1 MNFLGID
8 IGTSSICGIVYNT
21 VSKDIVSIAKIN
33 NTDMLSCNVWEKVQ
47 DANAIVDIVL
57 DLIQELRIQYP
68 DIKGIGL
75 SGQMHGIL
83 YVNAEG
89 EAVSPLYTWQDM
101 RGSLLYKDGMS
112 YAAYLSKQTG
122 FPLST
127 GFGLV
132 THYYNK
138 VNSLVPQNAV
148 KLCTIMDYT
157 AIRLTGKCEPLVDC
171 SNAASLGFF
180 DKEKLA
186 FDKEALW
193 NVGIDSSILPEIGK
207 AFSRVGHYE
216 NISVY
221 TAIGD
226 NQASFLGSIR
236 DIRHSI
242 HITVGTSS
250 QISVYSEDYVN
261 VPLLD
266 TRPLPGGGYILVGAA
281 LCGGCSF
288 SLLKKFFSETIKLYT
303 GEEMDDT
310 DLYKIM
316 VSVPYKEVQED
327 DIRVETLFGGTR
339 SHPEKRGKIMNISCL
354 NWHPENLIRG
364 FLEGMSQEL
373 YDFYQLLPNSVRER
387 KTILVGSGNGIKR
400 NPLLCQ
406 ILEERFKCHLQVS
419 ACREEAAL
427 GACICGMVGNGY
439 INNFTDFEYNIRVYE
454 FDK

>member
-157 AIRLTGKCEPLVDC
+157 AMRLTGKCEPLVDC

-193 NVGIDSSILPEIGK
+193 NVGIDNSILPEIGK

-250 QISVYSEDYVN
+250 QISVYSDDYVN

-373 YDFYQLLPNSVRER
+373 YDFYQLLPNSIRER

-427 GACICGMVGNGY
+427 GACICGLVGNGY
-439 INNFTDFEYNIRVYE
+439 INNFTDFFNENLLIN
-454 FDK
+454 

>member
-1 MNFLGID
+1 MNFSGID

-157 AIRLTGKCEPLVDC
+157 AMRLTGKCEPLVDC

-193 NVGIDSSILPEIGK
+193 NVGIDNSILPEIGK

-250 QISVYSEDYVN
+250 QISVYSDDYVN

-373 YDFYQLLPNSVRER
+373 YDFYQLLPNSIRER

-439 INNFTDFEYNIRVYE
+439 INNFTDFFNENLLIN
-454 FDK
+454 

>member
-157 AIRLTGKCEPLVDC
+157 AMRLTGKCEPLVDC

-193 NVGIDSSILPEIGK
+193 NVGIDNSILPEIGK

-250 QISVYSEDYVN
+250 QISVYSDDYVN

-288 SLLKKFFSETIKLYT
+288 SSLKKFFSETIKLYT

-373 YDFYQLLPNSVRER
+373 YDFYQLLPNSIRER

-439 INNFTDFEYNIRVYE
+439 INNFTDFFNENLLIN
-454 FDK
+454 

>member
-157 AIRLTGKCEPLVDC
+157 AMRLTGKCEPLVDC

-193 NVGIDSSILPEIGK
+193 NVGIDNSILPEIGK

-250 QISVYSEDYVN
+250 QISVYSDDYVN

-373 YDFYQLLPNSVRER
+373 YDFYQLLPNSIRER

-406 ILEERFKCHLQVS
+406 ILKERFKCHLQVS

-439 INNFTDFEYNIRVYE
+439 INNFTDFFNENLLIN
-454 FDK
+454 

>member
-250 QISVYSEDYVN
+250 QISVYSDDYVN

-439 INNFTDFEYNIRVYE
+439 INNFTDFFNENLLIN
-454 FDK
+454 

>member
-157 AIRLTGKCEPLVDC
+157 AMRLTGKCEPLVDC

-193 NVGIDSSILPEIGK
+193 NVGIDNSILPEIGK

-242 HITVGTSS
+242 HITVGSS
-250 QISVYSEDYVN
+250 QISVYSDDYVN

-373 YDFYQLLPNSVRER
+373 YDFYQLLPNSIRER

-439 INNFTDFEYNIRVYE
+439 INNFTDFFNENLLIN
-454 FDK
+454 

>member
-157 AIRLTGKCEPLVDC
+157 AMRLTGKCEPLVDC

-193 NVGIDSSILPEIGK
+193 NVGIDNSILPEIGK

-226 NQASFLGSIR
+226 NQASFLGAIR

-250 QISVYSEDYVN
+250 QISVYSDDYVN

-373 YDFYQLLPNSVRER
+373 YDFYQLLPNSIRER

-439 INNFTDFEYNIRVYE
+439 INNFTDFFNENLLIN
-454 FDK
+454 

>member
-8 IGTSSICGIVYNT
+8 IGTSSICGIVYNI

-157 AIRLTGKCEPLVDC
+157 AMRLTGKCEPLVDC

-193 NVGIDSSILPEIGK
+193 NVGIDNSILPEIGK

-250 QISVYSEDYVN
+250 QISVYSDDYVN

-373 YDFYQLLPNSVRER
+373 YDFYQLLPNSIRER

-439 INNFTDFEYNIRVYE
+439 INNFTDFFNENLLIN
-454 FDK
+454 

>member
-112 YAAYLSKQTG
+112 YAVYLSKQTG

-157 AIRLTGKCEPLVDC
+157 AMRLTGKCEPLVDC

-193 NVGIDSSILPEIGK
+193 NVGIDNSILPEIGK

-250 QISVYSEDYVN
+250 QISVYSDDYVN

-373 YDFYQLLPNSVRER
+373 YDFYQLLPNSIRER

-439 INNFTDFEYNIRVYE
+439 INNFTDFFNENLLIN
-454 FDK
+454 

>member
-157 AIRLTGKCEPLVDC
+157 AMRLTGKCEPLVDC

-439 INNFTDFEYNIRVYE
+439 INNFTDFFNENLLIN
-454 FDK
+454 

>member
-157 AIRLTGKCEPLVDC
+157 AMRLTGKCDPLVDC

-193 NVGIDSSILPEIGK
+193 NVGIDNSILPEIGK

-250 QISVYSEDYVN
+250 QISVYSDDYVN

-373 YDFYQLLPNSVRER
+373 YDFYQLLPNSIRER

-439 INNFTDFEYNIRVYE
+439 INNFTDFFNENLLIN
-454 FDK
+454 

>member
-157 AIRLTGKCEPLVDC
+157 AMRLTGKCEPLVDC

-193 NVGIDSSILPEIGK
+193 NVGIDNSILPEIGK

-250 QISVYSEDYVN
+250 QISVYSDDYVN

-373 YDFYQLLPNSVRER
+373 YDFYQLLPNSIRER

-427 GACICGMVGNGY
+427 SACICGMVGNGY
-439 INNFTDFEYNIRVYE
+439 INNFTDFFNENLLIN
-454 FDK
+454 

>member
-427 GACICGMVGNGY
+427 GACICGMEWLY
-439 INNFTDFEYNIRVYE
+439 Q
-454 FDK
+454 

>member
-1 MNFLGID
+1 MNFSGID

-439 INNFTDFEYNIRVYE
+439 INNFTDFFNENLLIN
-454 FDK
+454 

>member
-427 GACICGMVGNGY
+427 GACICGMVRNGY
-439 INNFTDFEYNIRVYE
+439 INNFTDFFNENLLIN
-454 FDK
+454 

>member
-157 AIRLTGKCEPLVDC
+157 AMRLTGKCEPLVDC

-193 NVGIDSSILPEIGK
+193 NVGIDNSILPEIGK

-250 QISVYSEDYVN
+250 QISVYSDDYVN

-373 YDFYQLLPNSVRER
+373 YDFYQLLPNSIRER
-387 KTILVGSGNGIKR
+387 KTIVVGSGNGIKR

-439 INNFTDFEYNIRVYE
+439 INNFTDFFNENLLIN
-454 FDK
+454 

>member
-427 GACICGMVGNGY
+427 GTCICGMVGNGY
-439 INNFTDFEYNIRVYE
+439 INNFTDFFNENLLIN
-454 FDK
+454 

>member
-157 AIRLTGKCEPLVDC
+157 AMRLTGKCEPLVDC

-193 NVGIDSSILPEIGK
+193 NVGIDNSILPEIGK

-250 QISVYSEDYVN
+250 QISVYSDDYVN

-373 YDFYQLLPNSVRER
+373 YDFYQLLPNSIRER

-406 ILEERFKCHLQVS
+406 ILEECFKCHLQVS

-439 INNFTDFEYNIRVYE
+439 INNFTDFFNENLLIN
-454 FDK
+454 

>member
-8 IGTSSICGIVYNT
+8 IGTSSICGIVYST

-439 INNFTDFEYNIRVYE
+439 INNFTDFFNENLLIN
-454 FDK
+454 

>member
-193 NVGIDSSILPEIGK
+193 NVGIDNSILPEIGK

-439 INNFTDFEYNIRVYE
+439 INNFTDFFNENLLIN
-454 FDK
+454 

>member
-8 IGTSSICGIVYNT
+8 IGTSSICGIAYNT

-439 INNFTDFEYNIRVYE
+439 INNFTDFFNENLLIN
-454 FDK
+454 

>member
-157 AIRLTGKCEPLVDC
+157 AMRLTGKCEPLVDC

-193 NVGIDSSILPEIGK
+193 NVGIDNSILPEIGK

-373 YDFYQLLPNSVRER
+373 YDFYQLLPNSIRER

-439 INNFTDFEYNIRVYE
+439 INNFTDFFNENLLIN
-454 FDK
+454 

>member
-157 AIRLTGKCEPLVDC
+157 AMRLTGKCEPLVDC

-193 NVGIDSSILPEIGK
+193 NVGIDNSILPEIGK

-242 HITVGTSS
+242 RITVGTSS
-250 QISVYSEDYVN
+250 QISVYSDDYVN

-373 YDFYQLLPNSVRER
+373 YDFYQLLPNSIRER

-439 INNFTDFEYNIRVYE
+439 INNFTDFFNENLLIN
-454 FDK
+454 

>member
-157 AIRLTGKCEPLVDC
+157 AMRLTGKCEPLVDC

-193 NVGIDSSILPEIGK
+193 NVGIDNSILPEIGK

-250 QISVYSEDYVN
+250 QISVYSDDYVN

-373 YDFYQLLPNSVRER
+373 YDFYQLLPNSIRER

-439 INNFTDFEYNIRVYE
+439 INNFTDFFTENLLIN
-454 FDK
+454 

>member
-21 VSKDIVSIAKIN
+21 VSKDIVLIAKIN

-439 INNFTDFEYNIRVYE
+439 INNFTDFFNENLLIN
-454 FDK
+454 

>member
-193 NVGIDSSILPEIGK
+193 NVGIDNSILPEIGK

-373 YDFYQLLPNSVRER
+373 YDFYQLLPNSIRER

-439 INNFTDFEYNIRVYE
+439 INNFTDFFNENLLIN
-454 FDK
+454 

>member
-207 AFSRVGHYE
+207 ALSRVGHYE

-439 INNFTDFEYNIRVYE
+439 INNFTDFFNENLLIN
-454 FDK
+454 

>member
-157 AIRLTGKCEPLVDC
+157 AMRLTGKCEPLVDC

-193 NVGIDSSILPEIGK
+193 NVGIDNSILPEIGK

-250 QISVYSEDYVN
+250 QISVYSDDYVN

-373 YDFYQLLPNSVRER
+373 YDFYQLLPNSIRER

-439 INNFTDFEYNIRVYE
+439 INNLSDFFNENLLIN
-454 FDK
+454 

>member
-439 INNFTDFEYNIRVYE
+439 INHFTDFFNENLLIN
-454 FDK
+454 

>member
-427 GACICGMVGNGY
+427 GACICGIVGNGY
-439 INNFTDFEYNIRVYE
+439 INNFTDFFNENLLIN
-454 FDK
+454 

>member
-439 INNFTDFEYNIRVYE
+439 INNLPDFFNENLLIN
-454 FDK
+454 

>member
-157 AIRLTGKCEPLVDC
+157 AMRLTGKCEPLVDC

-193 NVGIDSSILPEIGK
+193 NVGIDNSILPEIGK

-250 QISVYSEDYVN
+250 QISAYSDDYVN

-373 YDFYQLLPNSVRER
+373 YDFYQLLPNSIRER

-439 INNFTDFEYNIRVYE
+439 INNFTDFFNENLLIN
-454 FDK
+454 

>member
-439 INNFTDFEYNIRVYE
+439 INNFTDFFNENLLIN
-454 FDK
+454 

>member
-57 DLIQELRIQYP
+57 DLIQELRIQYL

-157 AIRLTGKCEPLVDC
+157 AMRLTGKREPLVDC

-193 NVGIDSSILPEIGK
+193 KVGIDSSILPEIGN

-236 DIRHSI
+236 DIGHSI

-250 QISVYSEDYVN
+250 QISVYSDDYVN
-261 VPLLD
+261 VPFLD

-327 DIRVETLFGGTR
+327 DIRVETLFDGTR

-439 INNFTDFEYNIRVYE
+439 INNFTDFFNDNLLIN
-454 FDK
+454 

>member
-1 MNFLGID
+1 
-8 IGTSSICGIVYNT
+8 
-21 VSKDIVSIAKIN
+21 
-33 NTDMLSCNVWEKVQ
+33 
-47 DANAIVDIVL
+47 
-57 DLIQELRIQYP
+57 
-68 DIKGIGL
+68 
-75 SGQMHGIL
+75 
-83 YVNAEG
+83 
-89 EAVSPLYTWQDM
+89 
-101 RGSLLYKDGMS
+101 MS

-157 AIRLTGKCEPLVDC
+157 AMRLTGKCEPLVDC

-193 NVGIDSSILPEIGK
+193 NVGIDNSILPEIGK

-250 QISVYSEDYVN
+250 QISVYSDDYVN

-373 YDFYQLLPNSVRER
+373 YDFYQLLPNSIRER

-439 INNFTDFEYNIRVYE
+439 INNFTDFFNENLLIN
-454 FDK
+454 

>member
-157 AIRLTGKCEPLVDC
+157 AMRLTGKCEPWVDC

-193 NVGIDSSILPEIGK
+193 NVGIDNSILPEIGK

-250 QISVYSEDYVN
+250 QISVYSDDYVN

-373 YDFYQLLPNSVRER
+373 YDFYQLLPNSIRER

-439 INNFTDFEYNIRVYE
+439 INNFTDFFNENLLIN
-454 FDK
+454 

>member
-157 AIRLTGKCEPLVDC
+157 AMRLTGKCEPLVDC

-193 NVGIDSSILPEIGK
+193 NVGIDNSILPEIGK

-250 QISVYSEDYVN
+250 QISVYSDDYVN

-266 TRPLPGGGYILVGAA
+266 TRP
-281 LCGGCSF
+281 
-288 SLLKKFFSETIKLYT
+288 LLKKFFSETIKLYT

-373 YDFYQLLPNSVRER
+373 YDFYQLLPNSIRER

-439 INNFTDFEYNIRVYE
+439 INNFTDFFNENLLIN
-454 FDK
+454 

>member
-261 VPLLD
+261 VLLLD

-439 INNFTDFEYNIRVYE
+439 INNFTDFFNENLLIN
-454 FDK
+454 

>member
-157 AIRLTGKCEPLVDC
+157 AMRLTGKCEPLVDC

-373 YDFYQLLPNSVRER
+373 YDFYQLLPNFVRER

-439 INNFTDFEYNIRVYE
+439 INNFTDFFNENLLIN
-454 FDK
+454 